1 MVSEKEKYSEM
12 HKKSEIMLPVE
23 NTLVKAMKDKK
34 EQSR

>member
-1 MVSEKEKYSEM
+1 M

-34 EQSR
+34 EQSRW